1 MNRIFRRHSTIV
13 IVACFAE
20 FGMSGIWAYAYDG
33 RRNDRFL
40 LEIILSAYIPM
51 WVPSLPVA
59 GLLIFN
65 WRKDASKYLDY
76 LCVCVGLFSSGILGA
91 TVWNSYF
98 HQNDWSLHVA
108 FACIAAAVQTAVVIG
123 IDLIVRG
130 GRIAT
135 RWCLQKAATDDAD
148 GTG

>member
-20 FGMSGIWAYAYDG
+20 FGMCLIWAYAYDC
-33 RRNDRFL
+33 RKTDTFL
-40 LEIILSAYIPM
+40 IEIILDSHVYM
-51 WVPSLPVA
+51 WAPPLPIA
-59 GLLIFN
+59 GLLIWN
-65 WRKDASKYLDY
+65 QCKDTSKYVDY
-76 LCVCVGLFSSGILGA
+76 LCVCIGLFSSGILGA

-108 FACIAAAVQTAVVIG
+108 FACIVAAVQTAVVIG